1 MVGSYEEFASI
12 KRTTLKR
19 ETLADAEQSAYL
31 KFVRP
36 TEAVTPSPDTPT
48 ASARKAYFE
57 ATLSEP

>member
-1 MVGSYEEFASI
+1 MVSSYEEFVSI

-19 ETLADAEQSAYL
+19 EPLADAEQSAYL

-48 ASARKAYFE
+48 ASAREAYFE